1 MKLNKFLIGENMIKV
16 GLTGGIGSG
25 KSTVSKLIAEKGIP
39 VIDADTIAR
48 EILILYPEV
57 INNIKTQFGDSFFDN
72 NGLLKRRELG
82 NFVFK
87 SAKETLKLESLTL
100 PFIIKE
106 IFFKI
111 EKYDS
116 EGAKLCIIDAPTLIE
131 TDLYKSMDINI
142 LVWVD
147 LNTQIERVIRRD
159 YLNIEDVNIRINSQ
173 MPLED
178 KKKYADFI
186 IDNSGSLENTKEQLE
201 NLLSEIN
208 KFEVRK

>member
-1 MKLNKFLIGENMIKV
+1 MKQNKFLIGENMIKV

-201 NLLSEIN
+201 NLLSKIN